1 MEKNE
6 ESLKKNEEPVEEN
19 EKSPEKEEKPQE
31 KDEKAPEKEE
41 KPTEKKH
48 KPPEK
53 KEKPLE
59 KMTAKELREIALEI
73 PEIEGV
79 HAMKKEEL
87 LEAIRKSRG
96 VEKEEVKE
104 EKEEVKEE
112 KEEVKEEKEEA
123 KKKEKKEK
131 KKEEK
136 KKEVKKKAGA
146 HVAELK
152 KRIREFKVLKAEAVE
167 KGDARA
173 ARIYKRRINRLKK
186 RTRKAA

>member
-1 MEKNE
+1 M
-6 ESLKKNEEPVEEN
+6 
-19 EKSPEKEEKPQE
+19 
-31 KDEKAPEKEE
+31 
-41 KPTEKKH
+41 
-48 KPPEK
+48 EK

-79 HAMKKEEL
+79 HAMKKEAL

-96 VEKEEVKE
+96 VEKEEEKAEVAAEAEVEVKAE
-104 EKEEVKEE
+104 EKE
-112 KEEVKEEKEEA
+112 A
-123 KKKEKKEK
+123 KEK
-131 KKEEK
+131 KKD
-136 KKEVKKKAGA
+136 KKEVKKKVGGA
-146 HVAELK
+146 VAELK

-186 RTRKAA
+186 RTRKVA

>member
-1 MEKNE
+1 M
-6 ESLKKNEEPVEEN
+6 
-19 EKSPEKEEKPQE
+19 
-31 KDEKAPEKEE
+31 
-41 KPTEKKH
+41 
-48 KPPEK
+48 EK
-53 KEKPLE
+53 KEKPLD

-79 HAMKKEEL
+79 HAMKKEAL

-96 VEKEEVKE
+96 VEKKEEKAEVKE
-104 EKEEVKEE
+104 EKTEAEAKEAKE
-112 KEEVKEEKEEA
+112 KEA
-123 KKKEKKEK
+123 KEK
-131 KKEEK
+131 KKEE

-146 HVAELK
+146 GVAELK

>member
-1 MEKNE
+1 M
-6 ESLKKNEEPVEEN
+6 
-19 EKSPEKEEKPQE
+19 
-31 KDEKAPEKEE
+31 
-41 KPTEKKH
+41 
-48 KPPEK
+48 EK

-79 HAMKKEEL
+79 HAMKKEAL

-96 VEKEEVKE
+96 VEKEEA
-104 EKEEVKEE
+104 
-112 KEEVKEEKEEA
+112 KEEKEEA
-123 KKKEKKEK
+123 KEEKAEA
-131 KKEEK
+131 KEEK
-136 KKEVKKKAGA
+136 AEAEPKEKEAKKKKAEKEVKKKVGA
-146 HVAELK
+146 AVAELK

-186 RTRKAA
+186 RTRKVA

>member
-1 MEKNE
+1 M
-6 ESLKKNEEPVEEN
+6 
-19 EKSPEKEEKPQE
+19 
-31 KDEKAPEKEE
+31 
-41 KPTEKKH
+41 
-48 KPPEK
+48 EK

-79 HAMKKEEL
+79 HAMKKEAL

-96 VEKEEVKE
+96 VEKEEEKAEVTAEAEEKAEAEVEVKAE
-104 EKEEVKEE
+104 EKE
-112 KEEVKEEKEEA
+112 A
-123 KKKEKKEK
+123 KEK
-131 KKEEK
+131 KKD
-136 KKEVKKKAGA
+136 KKEVKKKVGGA
-146 HVAELK
+146 VAELK

>member
-1 MEKNE
+1 M
-6 ESLKKNEEPVEEN
+6 
-19 EKSPEKEEKPQE
+19 
-31 KDEKAPEKEE
+31 
-41 KPTEKKH
+41 
-48 KPPEK
+48 EK

-59 KMTAKELREIALEI
+59 KMTAKELREVALEI

-79 HAMKKEEL
+79 HAMKKEDL

-96 VEKEEVKE
+96 VEKEEAKA

-123 KKKEKKEK
+123 KE

-136 KKEVKKKAGA
+136 KVKKKAGVG
-146 HVAELK
+146 VADLK
-152 KRIREFKVLKAEAVE
+152 KKIREFKALKEEAV
-167 KGDARA
+167 KKRDARTA
-173 ARIYKRRINRLKK
+173 KIYKRRINRLKK

>member
-1 MEKNE
+1 M
-6 ESLKKNEEPVEEN
+6 
-19 EKSPEKEEKPQE
+19 
-31 KDEKAPEKEE
+31 
-41 KPTEKKH
+41 
-48 KPPEK
+48 EK

-79 HAMKKEEL
+79 HAMKKEAL

-96 VEKEEVKE
+96 AEKEEAAEAKAEVKE
-104 EKEEVKEE
+104 EKAEAEPKE
-112 KEEVKEEKEEA
+112 KEA
-123 KKKEKKEK
+123 KEKKAE
-131 KKEEK
+131 
-136 KKEVKKKAGA
+136 KEVKKKAGA
-146 HVAELK
+146 AVAELK
-152 KRIREFKVLKAEAVE
+152 KKIREFKVLKAEVVE

>member
-1 MEKNE
+1 M
-6 ESLKKNEEPVEEN
+6 
-19 EKSPEKEEKPQE
+19 
-31 KDEKAPEKEE
+31 
-41 KPTEKKH
+41 
-48 KPPEK
+48 EK
-53 KEKPLE
+53 KEKPLD

-79 HAMKKEEL
+79 HAMKKEAL
-87 LEAIRKSRG
+87 LEAIIKSRG
-96 VEKEEVKE
+96 VEKKEEKAEVKE
-104 EKEEVKEE
+104 EKEEA

-123 KKKEKKEK
+123 KEEKAKEKETKEK

-136 KKEVKKKAGA
+136 EVKKKVGAG
-146 HVAELK
+146 VAELK

>member
-1 MEKNE
+1 M
-6 ESLKKNEEPVEEN
+6 
-19 EKSPEKEEKPQE
+19 
-31 KDEKAPEKEE
+31 
-41 KPTEKKH
+41 
-48 KPPEK
+48 EK

-79 HAMKKEEL
+79 HAMKKEAL

-96 VEKEEVKE
+96 VEKEEAKE
-104 EKEEVKEE
+104 EKAEAKEE
-112 KEEVKEEKEEA
+112 KAEAEPKEKEA
-123 KKKEKKEK
+123 KKKKAE
-131 KKEEK
+131 
-136 KKEVKKKAGA
+136 KEVKKKVGA
-146 HVAELK
+146 AVAELK

-186 RTRKAA
+186 RTRKVA

>member
-1 MEKNE
+1 M
-6 ESLKKNEEPVEEN
+6 
-19 EKSPEKEEKPQE
+19 
-31 KDEKAPEKEE
+31 
-41 KPTEKKH
+41 
-48 KPPEK
+48 EK

-79 HAMKKEEL
+79 HAMKKEAL

-96 VEKEEVKE
+96 VEKEEAKE
-104 EKEEVKEE
+104 EKEETKEE
-112 KEEVKEEKEEA
+112 KAEAKEEKVEAKEEKAEAEPKEKEA
-123 KKKEKKEK
+123 KKKKAE
-131 KKEEK
+131 
-136 KKEVKKKAGA
+136 KEVKKKVGTA
-146 HVAELK
+146 VAELK

>member
-1 MEKNE
+1 M
-6 ESLKKNEEPVEEN
+6 
-19 EKSPEKEEKPQE
+19 
-31 KDEKAPEKEE
+31 
-41 KPTEKKH
+41 
-48 KPPEK
+48 EK

-59 KMTAKELREIALEI
+59 KMTAKELRAIALEI

-112 KEEVKEEKEEA
+112 AKEEEEAKKEEAEEEEEAKKEKEEA
-123 KKKEKKEK
+123 KKKEQEAKKEKEEAKKEK

-136 KKEVKKKAGA
+136 KEEKKAAA
-146 HVAELK
+146 HVAGLK
-152 KRIREFKVLKAEAVE
+152 KRIREFKTLKAEAVE
-167 KGDARA
+167 KGDARMA
-173 ARIYKRRINRLKK
+173 KIYKRRINRLKK

>member
-1 MEKNE
+1 M
-6 ESLKKNEEPVEEN
+6 
-19 EKSPEKEEKPQE
+19 
-31 KDEKAPEKEE
+31 
-41 KPTEKKH
+41 
-48 KPPEK
+48 EK

-96 VEKEEVKE
+96 VEREEAKEEKEEAKEEAME

-112 KEEVKEEKEEA
+112 AKEEETAKEEAKEAKEAAKKEAKEAKEEKEEA
-123 KKKEKKEK
+123 KKEAKKEK

-136 KKEVKKKAGA
+136 KIEGGVADLKKK
-146 HVAELK
+146 
-152 KRIREFKVLKAEAVE
+152 IREFKALKGEALG
-167 KGDARA
+167 KGDARMA
-173 ARIYKRRINRLKK
+173 KIYKRRINKRRINRLKK

>member
-1 MEKNE
+1 M
-6 ESLKKNEEPVEEN
+6 
-19 EKSPEKEEKPQE
+19 
-31 KDEKAPEKEE
+31 
-41 KPTEKKH
+41 
-48 KPPEK
+48 EK

-79 HAMKKEEL
+79 HAMKKEAL

-96 VEKEEVKE
+96 VEKAEAKEKKEEAKEERAEVKE
-104 EKEEVKEE
+104 EKAAAEPKE
-112 KEEVKEEKEEA
+112 KEA
-123 KKKEKKEK
+123 KEK
-131 KKEEK
+131 KKDEKEGK
-136 KKEVKKKAGA
+136 KKVGA
-146 HVAELK
+146 AVAELK

-186 RTRKAA
+186 RTRKVA